1 MSVNNS
7 KNFNKVVSVVTF
19 VVIAGG
25 LASYGLMSQGNN
37 AVTAPN
43 PIGMM
48 SPSVTAVPTMTSTAS
63 SFKDGVYTVTGNY
76 DSPGGPESIG
86 VKVTLANG
94 VITDAVVEP
103 HATLPI
109 SQKLQGEFVAG
120 FKQYVI
126 GKKIDEVNL
135 TKVSGASLTP
145 IGFNDALNKIEAQSK
160 A

>member
-1 MSVNNS
+1 MSANNS

-43 PIGMM
+43 PIGMV

-76 DSPGGPESIG
+76 VSPGGPESIG

-109 SQKLQGEFVAG
+109 SQKLQADFVAG

-135 TKVSGASLTP
+135 TKVSGASLTS
-145 IGFNDALNKIEAQSK
+145 IGFNDALDKVEAQAK